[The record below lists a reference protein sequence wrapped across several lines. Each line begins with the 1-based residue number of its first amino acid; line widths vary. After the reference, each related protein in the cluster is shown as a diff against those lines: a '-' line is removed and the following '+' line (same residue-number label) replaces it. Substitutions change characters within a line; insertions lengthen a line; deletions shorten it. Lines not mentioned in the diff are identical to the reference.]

1 MGRLMNVCRGI
12 VLASAVM
19 VLHLLFAQQNSG
31 TADSRDYAPAVIAAG
46 AYGMDEQNITVFP
59 FDGEMFSIHLPFPL
73 GRFAF
78 SADGK
83 ILYAEATAELLKGR
97 TAPRLKTLPASPR
110 LERIEF
116 NPMRRTPVAGSA
128 GLGVIHSLAVS
139 KLQGKLALSLGQPV
153 SGEVGCGIFE
163 LSLQD
168 GKIRRVIENPD
179 CPPGLHNYLS
189 AWLKISLSP
198 DGRNVVAIRKRRL
211 ELIDLTQA
219 TVRVLGD
226 GFAKAAWSPDGKWI
240 AALEYRAEQW
250 RTVLMDT
257 SNFVVRRTLPN
268 SDVEWSPDSR
278 YLLGQQEDS
287 PCEYNF
293 GTLEAIDVENG
304 RRINV
309 DSSRCRANEATTAW
323 VSSRIGR

>member
-1 MGRLMNVCRGI
+1 MNVCRGI
-12 VLASAVM
+12 VLASAVT
-19 VLHLLFAQQNSG
+19 VLRLVLAQQNSG
-31 TADSRDYAPAVIAAG
+31 SAGSRDYAPAVIAAG

-59 FDGEMFSIHLPFPL
+59 LDREVFSLHLPFPL

-83 ILYAEATAELLKGR
+83 VLYAEATGESPKERAGR
-97 TAPRLKTLPASPR
+97 RLTSLPTSPR

-116 NPMRRTPVAGSA
+116 NPTRRTPVAGSV

-139 KLQGKLALSLGQPV
+139 RLQDKLVFSLGHPR

-168 GKIRRVIENPD
+168 GKVRRVIENLD

-198 DGRNVVAIRKRRL
+198 DGRNVVAVRKHRL

-219 TVRVLGD
+219 TVKVLGD

-240 AALEYRAEQW
+240 AALEYRAQEW
-250 RTVLMDT
+250 RTVLIDT
-257 SNFVVRRTLPN
+257 SNFVIRRTLAN

-278 YLLGQQEDS
+278 YLLSHQEDS
-287 PCEYNF
+287 PCENNL

-304 RRINV
+304 RRITV
-309 DSSRCRANEATTAW
+309 DSSRCKVNEATTTW